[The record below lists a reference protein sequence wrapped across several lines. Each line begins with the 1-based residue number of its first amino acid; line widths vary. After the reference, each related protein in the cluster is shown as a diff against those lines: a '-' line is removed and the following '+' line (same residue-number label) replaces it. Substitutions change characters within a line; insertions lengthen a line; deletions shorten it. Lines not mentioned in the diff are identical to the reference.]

1 MRLGGISIDDAGPA
15 PAADAFGPGDGGAER
30 ALAVLEQAELGG
42 SETLH
47 AFWCLRDA
55 YRSSVIEAE
64 RTRREMRRILES
76 LVASEQMATLG
87 GLMAGVAHEVST
99 PVGITLT
106 AASHLAEQTETLREA
121 AAQGRIRKSD
131 FDEYVA
137 VATEAS
143 QLILANARRAA
154 DLIQGFKQVAVDQ
167 TTSERRRFN
176 LKRYLEEVMLSLSP
190 RLRQAGH
197 RVSIACP
204 DRLELDG
211 YPGAISQ
218 VVTNLV
224 MNSLRHGFDRGQS
237 GLLTLTVQETGG
249 GWLEILCADD
259 GKGIP
264 EINRGRIFEPFFTT
278 RRNDG
283 GTGLGLYIVHGIVTN
298 TLKGSIS
305 LDEAETGAAFR
316 IRFPGDADAG
326 AAQGARQP

>member
-197 RVSIACP
+197 R
-204 DRLELDG
+204 R
-211 YPGAISQ
+211 
-218 VVTNLV
+218 N
-224 MNSLRHGFDRGQS
+224 
-237 GLLTLTVQETGG
+237 GG
-249 GWLEILCADD
+249 GHPGDRPAWRKRAAGGRRQCRRD
-259 GKGIP
+259 GALTRATGRGLFRRRGSPGIP
-264 EINRGRIFEPFFTT
+264 RHALP
-278 RRNDG
+278 
-283 GTGLGLYIVHGIVTN
+283 
-298 TLKGSIS
+298 
-305 LDEAETGAAFR
+305 
-316 IRFPGDADAG
+316 
-326 AAQGARQP
+326 